1 MCEKSHDDE
10 EEDNYEDPFEEWDGC
25 QK

>member
-1 MCEKSHDDE
+1 MCEKSHDEE